1 MDRLKGAK
9 MTISLVNGASAT
21 LTNRFLKAHAE
32 AWFIM
37 KYSNDWQAGILVP
50 LAFTAMVIPVT
61 MENLCTVR
69 LLRQNLGGESEHQDV
84 APDERDVQRDM
95 APDEQDVQ
103 RDPQQSTQGNWYQGS
118 EEACEGGFWGGDEND
133 LPEYEDEDDLPEYE
147 DEDDLPEYEDD

>member
-118 EEACEGGFWGGDEND
+118 EEA
-133 LPEYEDEDDLPEYE
+133 
-147 DEDDLPEYEDD
+147 